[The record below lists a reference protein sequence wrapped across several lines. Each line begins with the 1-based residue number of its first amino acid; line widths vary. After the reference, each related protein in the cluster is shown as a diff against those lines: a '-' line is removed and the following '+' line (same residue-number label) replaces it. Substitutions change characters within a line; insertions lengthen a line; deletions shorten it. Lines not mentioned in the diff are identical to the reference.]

1 MQLDRISARI
11 APRTPWQAM
20 DMGTHLYRAWW
31 KPLTL
36 IWLCFSLPALLLTAW
51 LLLSGADAW
60 AMFLLWWLKPV
71 LERPLLEYCARRLF
85 SQPVTLWTLLRD
97 FHRYALPGLLPW
109 LLWRRVDMS
118 RAFSVPV
125 AQLERQ
131 RGKGFRERCRV
142 LATGAPNRAVILT
155 VLMAHI
161 EFVLSYAFTVLV
173 MMMMPGQYYLSEV
186 DWFLQSSHYALLG
199 LLTWYVTL
207 AVLEPLYVSCGFALY
222 LNKRTWLEG
231 WDLELGMRRIGERR
245 RSLPG
250 IGAMLLMCTL
260 TLATF
265 LPAPASAETDAA
277 KQQAIE
283 ILAGEKF
290 MPLPIEE
297 SWQWRDRDTQMESQ
311 DQTQMEWLEDLL
323 KWLFDDEGQRD
334 YSSQPSL
341 ADIFRVLLWAVAIS
355 LLLWVLWHYRRW
367 LASLPARRRQQSA
380 PLTHISGLDI
390 RPESLPE
397 DIPASM
403 LGTLDQ
409 GNVREAL
416 SLLYRATLS
425 RLAAQMHIAL
435 LPGATEQEVLQRF
448 HHQHPDRA
456 GVALL
461 DQITPLWISA
471 AWAHRP
477 PQQEELRELIHRW
490 SAHFSRPASIT
501 EMSA

>member
-36 IWLCFSLPALLLTAW
+36 IWLSFSLPLLLLTAW
-51 LLLSGADAW
+51 LLFNGADAW

-85 SQPVTLWTLLRD
+85 SQPVTLWTLLRE

-131 RGKGFRERCRV
+131 RGNGFRERCRV
-142 LATGAPNRAVILT
+142 LASGAPNRAVILT

-161 EFVLSYAFTVLV
+161 EFVLSYAVTVLV

-199 LLTWYVTL
+199 LLTWYLTL
-207 AVLEPLYVSCGFALY
+207 TVLEPLYVSCGFALY

-245 RSLPG
+245 RSVAG
-250 IGAMLLMCTL
+250 IGTLLLLCTL
-260 TLATF
+260 TLTAA
-265 LPAPASAETDAA
+265 LPADAETDTA
-277 KQQAIE
+277 KQQSIE
-283 ILAGEKF
+283 ILASEQF
-290 MPLPIEE
+290 MPMPIEE
-297 SWQWRDRDTQMESQ
+297 SWQWRDRDTQMQSQ
-311 DQTQMEWLEDLL
+311 DKAEVEWLVKLL
-323 KWLFDDEGQRD
+323 KWLFDEEGQRD
-334 YSSQPSL
+334 YNNLPSL
-341 ADIFRVLLWAVAIS
+341 SDIFRVLLWAVAIS

-367 LASLPARRRQQSA
+367 LASLPARRRRQ
-380 PLTHISGLDI
+380 PTRLTHISGLDI

-403 LGTLDQ
+403 LSTLDQ

-425 RLAAQMHIAL
+425 RLAAQMHVVL
-435 LPGATEQEVLQRF
+435 LPGATEQEVLLRF
-448 HHQHPDRA
+448 HQQHPDHT

-461 DQITPLWISA
+461 DRITPLWIST

-477 PQQEELRELIHRW
+477 PQQDELRDLIGRW
-490 SAHFSRPASIT
+490 SAHFSGAAATT
-501 EMSA
+501 ELSA